1 MRRFWMTTRGRY
13 WLIALGAILAL
24 INAVPAFAANGV
36 IWGT

>member
-1 MRRFWMTTRGRY
+1 MRNRGKF

-24 INAVPAFAANGV
+24 INVVPALAANGV